1 MNKCAP
7 QTFVR
12 GALWFALLVTGTAFA
27 SSASAQNQQ
36 TGPRSGAPHSWQGR
50 SGGAPPNG
58 MPAQGAGATISQPQ
72 GMAAV
77 GTPGAGTARPLP
89 LSAAP
94 GKKTPAGER
103 FFIVASVDLQK
114 SQLLLKYPTEVTV
127 LMHVDESTKLV
138 DESGRPLKLSDFR
151 AGDTVWITYGHVN
164 GNSVISRIRKGR
176 MTVETLHRLYTKD
189 QQP

>member
-27 SSASAQNQQ
+27 SGASAQNQR

-50 SGGAPPNG
+50 PGGAPPNG
-58 MPAQGAGATISQPQ
+58 MPAQGAG
-72 GMAAV
+72 AV

-94 GKKTPAGER
+94 GKKTPAGEQ

-151 AGDTVWITYGHVN
+151 AGDTVWA
-164 GNSVISRIRKGR
+164 SSRTSGD
-176 MTVETLHRLYTKD
+176 ETTAVHIPEQFLS
-189 QQP
+189 